1 MAGGTENQMSKQT
14 EFLRKEKI
22 LHLATID
29 EKDSPHIVPV
39 WYMYSAKKVYVGTNT
54 KTQKAK
60 NIKNNKKVSFCVDV
74 GVNAPKIFGV
84 MGKGTAKLLRDESTV
99 NRIAKRILLRYFK
112 TLDSKSARELLDDT
126 DCIIEILPKEFTNW
140 KY

>member
-1 MAGGTENQMSKQT
+1 MSELIK
-14 EFLRKEKI
+14 FLKKEMI

-29 EKDSPHIVPV
+29 EKNSPHIVPV
-39 WYMYSAKKVYVGTNT
+39 WYMYSSKKIYIGTNT
-54 KTQKAK
+54 RTQKTK
-60 NIKNNKKVSFCVDV
+60 NIKNHKKVSFCVDV

-84 MGKGTAKLLRDESTV
+84 MGKGTAKLLRDKSTV

-112 TLDSKSARELLDDT
+112 TLNGKSARELLDDT
-126 DCIIEILPKEFTNW
+126 DCIIEIFPKEFTNW

>member
-1 MAGGTENQMSKQT
+1 MSELTK
-14 EFLRKEKI
+14 FLKKEKI

-29 EKDSPHIVPV
+29 EKNSPHIVPV
-39 WYMYSAKKVYVGTNT
+39 WYVYSSKKIYIGTNT
-54 KTQKAK
+54 RTQKAK
-60 NIKNNKKVSFCVDV
+60 NIKNHKKVSFCVDV

-84 MGKGTAKLLRDESTV
+84 MGKGTAKLLKDKSTV

-112 TLDSKSARELLDDT
+112 TLDSRSPRELLEDT
-126 DCIIEILPKEFTNW
+126 DCIIEISPKEFTNW

>member
-1 MAGGTENQMSKQT
+1 MVWGIESKMSELIK
-14 EFLRKEKI
+14 FLKKEKI

-29 EKDSPHIVPV
+29 EKNSPHIVPV
-39 WYMYSAKKVYVGTNT
+39 WYMYSSKKIYIGTNT

-60 NIKNNKKVSFCVDV
+60 NIKNHKKVSFCVDV

-84 MGKGTAKLLRDESTV
+84 MGKGTAKLLKEKSIV

-112 TLDSKSARELLDDT
+112 TLDGKSARELLDDT
-126 DCIIEILPKEFTNW
+126 DCIIEISPKEFTNW

>member
-1 MAGGTENQMSKQT
+1 MS
-14 EFLRKEKI
+14 ELIRFLKKEKI

-29 EKDSPHIVPV
+29 EKNSPHIVPV
-39 WYMYSAKKVYVGTNT
+39 WYLYSSKKIYIGTNT

-60 NIKNNKKVSFCVDV
+60 NIKNHKKVSFCVDV

-84 MGKGTAKLLRDESTV
+84 MGKGTAKLLKEKSMV
-99 NRIAKRILLRYFK
+99 KRIAKRILLRYFK
-112 TLDSKSARELLDDT
+112 TLDGKSARELLEDT
-126 DCIIEILPKEFTNW
+126 DCIIEISPKEFTNW